1 MMITKDNN
9 GNLTYSGVDQD
20 IIEEL
25 FHRLNW
31 TYVYPFIKCYVI
43 YYNQLMQH
51 LSFSYSYVNVVNEG
65 GLVKSLIQQVV
76 NNEVD
81 ISTYGFGATL
91 ERVELMD
98 FSISIQLDH
107 YRFLL
112 RYPDAKS
119 RLLGPVRPFQPTV
132 TFVSVKLKYY

>member
-1 MMITKDNN
+1 
-9 GNLTYSGVDQD
+9 
-20 IIEEL
+20 
-25 FHRLNW
+25 
-31 TYVYPFIKCYVI
+31 
-43 YYNQLMQH
+43 MQH

-98 FSISIQLDH
+98 FSIEVDISRF
-107 YRFLL
+107 RFLM
-112 RYPDAKS
+112 RYPDPKS

-132 TFVSVKLKYY
+132 TFVSDLLKC